1 MTQPLGAASAEAE
14 EARSPYW
21 KFAVWIAI
29 GALIAAALVCVVW
42 VLIGDQNGLIG
53 RAFLTI
59 VLLAA
64 FAGAALIDAS
74 VALRRPQWYVLVS
87 MIGWVLALLAGAIK
101 IWAPLEGYWPWDDS
115 PVVRFFEFVGIVVV
129 LRLAILHVRL
139 FTKTQLTPRSA
150 FSTVV
155 VPITVGLVTV
165 LAILLILPL
174 LLARSVDFGEFYWRV
189 VVAVTILA
197 AVGTALV
204 PLVRAL
210 NGPRRVAPPA
220 PPAPPVP
227 APTWPTYADGRTPL
241 PVLPDGS
248 PDWNAYYT
256 GHPTPHAAPSTQAP
270 PTQAPPVQA
279 PPVQASP
286 APAPP
291 VQPPPP
297 GPPVPPT
304 TV

>member
-1 MTQPLGAASAEAE
+1 MTQPQGATPPEAE

-74 VALRRPQWYVLVS
+74 VAPRRPQWYVLVS

-101 IWAPLEGYWPWDDS
+101 IWAPLEGEWPWDDS
-115 PVVRFFEFVGIVVV
+115 PVIRFFEFVGIVLV

-139 FTKTQLTPRSA
+139 FTKTQLAPRSA

-155 VPITVGLVTV
+155 VPITVGLVAV
-165 LAILLILPL
+165 LAVLLILPL
-174 LLARSVDFGEFYWRV
+174 LVARSVDFTEFYWRV

-204 PLVRAL
+204 PLVKAL
-210 NGPRRVAPPA
+210 NTPRRVASPVAPAVPAAPAAPPLPA
-220 PPAPPVP
+220 PV
-227 APTWPTYADGRTPL
+227 WPTYADGLTPL
-241 PVLPDGS
+241 PALADGS

-256 GHPTPHAAPSTQAP
+256 GHPTQQAAPALQT
-270 PTQAPPVQA
+270 
-279 PPVQASP
+279 
-286 APAPP
+286 
-291 VQPPPP
+291 
-297 GPPVPPT
+297 PPVPPAPPAPPT
-304 TV
+304 GA

>member
-1 MTQPLGAASAEAE
+1 MSQPHGAPPAETE

-64 FAGAALIDAS
+64 FAGAALLDAS
-74 VALRRPQWYVLVS
+74 VAPRRPQWYVLVS

-101 IWAPLEGYWPWDDS
+101 IWAPMDGGWPWEAS
-115 PVVRFFEFVGIVVV
+115 PVIRLFEFVGIVIV
-129 LRLAILHVRL
+129 LRLAILHIRL
-139 FTKTQLTPRSA
+139 FTKGDSRTA
-150 FSTVV
+150 FSRVV
-155 VPITVGLVTV
+155 VPITVGLVAV
-165 LAILLILPL
+165 LAVLLVLPM
-174 LLARSVDFGEFYWRV
+174 LLARAVDFSDFYWRV
-189 VVAVTILA
+189 VVAIAILA

-204 PLVRAL
+204 PLVKAL

-220 PPAPPVP
+220 APVP
-227 APTWPTYADGRTPL
+227 APTWPTYVDGVTPL
-241 PVLPDGS
+241 PALADGS

-256 GHPTPHAAPSTQAP
+256 GY
-270 PTQAPPVQA
+270 PTQQVAYQQQA
-279 PPVQASP
+279 VASTP
-286 APAPP
+286 
-291 VQPPPP
+291 
-297 GPPVPPT
+297 PPVPPAPPAPPAGPPAPPT
-304 TV
+304 APAPEATPPA

>member
-1 MTQPLGAASAEAE
+1 MTQPQGATPPEAE

-74 VALRRPQWYVLVS
+74 VAPRRPQWYVLVS
-87 MIGWVLALLAGAIK
+87 MVGWVLALLAGAIK
-101 IWAPLEGYWPWDDS
+101 IWAPLEGQWPWDDS
-115 PVVRFFEFVGIVVV
+115 PIVRFFEFVGIVVV
-129 LRLAILHVRL
+129 LRLAILHIRL
-139 FTKTQLTPRSA
+139 FTKTQREPRNA
-150 FSTVV
+150 FTTVV
-155 VPITVGLVTV
+155 VPITVGLVSV

-174 LLARSVDFGEFYWRV
+174 LLARSVDFSEFYWRV

-210 NGPRRVAPPA
+210 NGPRRVTSPAAPV
-220 PPAPPVP
+220 PPVP
-227 APTWPTYADGRTPL
+227 APVWPTYADGLTPL
-241 PVLPDGS
+241 PALADGS

-256 GHPTPHAAPSTQAP
+256 GHPMQQPAPPLQAP
-270 PTQAPPVQA
+270 PPPV
-279 PPVQASP
+279 
-286 APAPP
+286 
-291 VQPPPP
+291 
-297 GPPVPPT
+297 PPVPPT
-304 TV
+304 GA